1 MFLDIAVLF
10 EILGSVEPSNG
21 GRFAAMV
28 VMLLAIVGSWGV
40 LGKDD

>member
-1 MFLDIAVLF
+1 MFLDVAVLF
-10 EILGSVEPSNG
+10 DILGRVEPSNG
-21 GRFAAMV
+21 GRFAAIV